1 MFGESV
7 FALIPDHEVRAAK
20 LTNRWISGCWWGR
33 DASSDEHLVGTK
45 HGLLECRSVRRKP
58 LGEQWS
64 RRETVKACGTKW
76 NFDVETDS
84 GISGPLVT
92 SRPDEEM
99 PTATARGE
107 IPTVPPPAPPPEEH
121 VHEMRGRGVH
131 AKALRIRAFWSEI
144 DRPPGCPACET
155 RGPEEVKNN
164 LCDRQRELAGPD
176 GRGGRYED
184 GDCDPSYADLAKTKL
199 IGKVVRYTN
208 ILEAPIP
215 DLLNKDGKLIDSGQ
229 IIVAQKLQE
238 RKNDINV
245 MMVSWGH
252 CVTSKDWYITIV
264 STVAVTAVSHLGFE
278 YRSVHDGDRRGF
290 TVKPTA
296 KYVDERLDIV
306 QLQNAK
312 VVMTPLTEQKSL
324 NPHDETTMC
333 DQVQHSLFRAVV
345 GKLQYITGLRP
356 DKMFATKCL
365 SYKLASP
372 TLADLTRAKKLLRN
386 LKGTRE
392 LNLYLTI
399 PALKPNDSNK
409 TLKHVTGYSE
419 ADWAGDPMTRKSTSC
434 ALCYVDQFLLTS
446 ECRGQ
451 GTVALSSGESELYAL
466 GALSAELIFA
476 QAILKEIGLSF
487 LIHARADSSTA
498 RAVATKQG
506 ASLKMKH
513 IHTRFFSFKIWY
525 FGNCSRCHQS
535 RLM

>member
-1 MFGESV
+1 MRLAVPKRSKTTSV
-7 FALIPDHEVRAAK
+7 TDNVNLADQMDVVA
-20 LTNRWISGCWWGR
+20 N
-33 DASSDEHLVGTK
+33 TK
-45 HGLLECRSVRRKP
+45 
-58 LGEQWS
+58 
-64 RRETVKACGTKW
+64 T
-76 NFDVETDS
+76 
-84 GISGPLVT
+84 
-92 SRPDEEM
+92 
-99 PTATARGE
+99 E
-107 IPTVPPPAPPPEEH
+107 I
-121 VHEMRGRGVH
+121 
-131 AKALRIRAFWSEI
+131 
-144 DRPPGCPACET
+144 
-155 RGPEEVKNN
+155 
-164 LCDRQRELAGPD
+164 
-176 GRGGRYED
+176 
-184 GDCDPSYADLAKTKL
+184 CDPSYADPAKTKV

-229 IIVAQKLQE
+229 IIIAQKLQE

-264 STVAVTAVSHLGFE
+264 STVAVTAVSHLGLE

-296 KYVDERLDIV
+296 KYVDENLDIV

-345 GKLQYITGLRP
+345 GKLQYITGKRP
-356 DKMFATKCL
+356 DLMFATKCL

-372 TLADLTRAKKLLRN
+372 TLADLTRAKKVLRY

-392 LNLYLTI
+392 LNLQLTI
-399 PALKPNDSNK
+399 LALKPNDSNK

-419 ADWAGDPMTRKSTSC
+419 ADWAGDPMTRKSTFC

-513 IHTRFFSFKIWY
+513 IHTRFFFIQDLVFRKLLTMSSVKTDVSPSDIGTKALGRERF
-525 FGNCSRCHQS
+525 H
-535 RLM
+535 RLRSMLGMGTELVETSSPGKRYSGDE